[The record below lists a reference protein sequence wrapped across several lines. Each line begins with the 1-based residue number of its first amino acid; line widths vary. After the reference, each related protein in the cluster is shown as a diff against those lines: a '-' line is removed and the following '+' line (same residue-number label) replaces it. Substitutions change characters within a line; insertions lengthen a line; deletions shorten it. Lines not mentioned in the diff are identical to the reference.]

1 MHGRRGVH
9 DRLAG
14 QGVIRMNQPP
24 NMPQPAPMKI
34 GMHHFAK
41 MFTKVSTPVVLTLG
55 PGFMR
60 VAAVDRLFF
69 EGPAGAVSAKLNKVV
84 GNLTLETPN
93 GKFLLAAVGAAGSQP
108 FHPGQEQEIIAA
120 QQLAV
125 QDPQTS
131 QVRLAQTLWIGKP
144 GQVDGSY
151 AGGFRSMRDGEAIK
165 QNQIGRIV
173 YEAMGLAGVAV
184 K

>member
-1 MHGRRGVH
+1 MQRQRGVH
-9 DRLAG
+9 DCLAG
-14 QGVIRMNQPP
+14 QGVIGMNQPP

-55 PGFMR
+55 PGFIR
-60 VAAVDRLFF
+60 VAAADRLAF
-69 EGPAGAVSAKLNKVV
+69 EGPAGAVSAKLNKVI
-84 GNLTLETPN
+84 GHLTVETPN
-93 GKFLLAAVGAAGSQP
+93 DKFLLAAVGAAGSP
-108 FHPGQEQEIIAA
+108 AFHPGQEQEIVAA
-120 QQLAV
+120 QQLAA

-131 QVRLAQTLWIGKP
+131 QIRLSQTLWIGKP
-144 GQVDGSY
+144 GHVDGSY
-151 AGGFRSMRDGEAIK
+151 SGGFKSMREGEAIK

-173 YEAMGLAGVAV
+173 YEAMGLSGVSI